1 MSDNLRRYR
10 AIERGLCQLYLGEP
24 QGRLRQSLQVM
35 AMFIN
40 GIVGSGSTHTRQVA
54 KKTPTVA
61 KVSSREKQ
69 LVRWYQNEAVTYESH
84 MLPYVQEL
92 LEHLKE
98 QTLVL
103 VIDGSDV
110 GRNCVTLMV
119 SLVYQSR
126 AIPLISPVRSGK
138 KGHFAAEMHIELLKE
153 LRQVLPE
160 GADVVLLGDGEFDS
174 VELQSF
180 LQDVG
185 WGYVCRTAKSTMIL
199 LDDEWRRLD
208 EIELWRGCCLPFYD
222 VAFTQQA
229 YGPVLAI
236 AWWRSDC
243 ADPLYLVTN
252 LLSWK
257 KPAVFIASA

>member
-1 MSDNLRRYR
+1 M
-10 AIERGLCQLYLGEP
+10 
-24 QGRLRQSLQVM
+24 RQSLQVM

-119 SLVYQSR
+119 SLVYQVAPSR
-126 AIPLISPVRSGK
+126 SSPWC
-138 KGHFAAEMHIELLKE
+138 AAG
-153 LRQVLPE
+153 RRDTLPPR
-160 GADVVLLGDGEFDS
+160 
-174 VELQSF
+174 
-180 LQDVG
+180 
-185 WGYVCRTAKSTMIL
+185 CIL
-199 LDDEWRRLD
+199 S
-208 EIELWRGCCLPFYD
+208 C
-222 VAFTQQA
+222 
-229 YGPVLAI
+229 
-236 AWWRSDC
+236 
-243 ADPLYLVTN
+243 
-252 LLSWK
+252 
-257 KPAVFIASA
+257 